1 MDDAPFS
8 LGELHMVSATIER
21 LKKDSRQLG
30 WYADRYL
37 KQGRTDRMHKV
48 LTKKAYLDDHIA
60 EIEESVVKAG

>member
-1 MDDAPFS
+1 
-8 LGELHMVSATIER
+8 MVSATIER

-37 KQGRTDRMHKV
+37 KQGKTDRMHKV

-60 EIEESVVKAG
+60 EIEDTLKGN